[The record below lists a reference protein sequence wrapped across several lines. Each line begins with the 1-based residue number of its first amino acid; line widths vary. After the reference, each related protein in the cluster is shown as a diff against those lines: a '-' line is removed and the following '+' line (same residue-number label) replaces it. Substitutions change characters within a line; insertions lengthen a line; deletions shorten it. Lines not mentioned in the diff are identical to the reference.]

1 MSATRS
7 NEELWQKVKNEVMEM
22 EVAGTKSGQWS
33 ARKAQYAV
41 MLYKKRGGGYIG
53 KKDPKNSLT
62 QWTKQEWTTKSG
74 NKSSETGERYL
85 PKKAIEALSPSQ
97 YNATSKLKR
106 EGMKRG
112 EQYVSQP
119 LSLIELIKKYRS
131 TS

>member
-53 KKDPKNSLT
+53 KKDPNNSLT

-74 NKSSETGERYL
+74 NKSSDTGERYL

-97 YNATSKLKR
+97 YNATTRAKQ
-106 EGMKRG
+106 EGMKKG
-112 EQYVSQP
+112 VQYVSQP
-119 LSLIELIKKYRS
+119 PSLIELIKKYRN